1 MKCLSNVIHLN
12 NRDDNYSERLA
23 YYFALVR
30 SQKRRIY
37 RLDVIDIKKIE
48 ANKVTSHLTGSAIW
62 RKEEVEKNRKAIWE
76 KPETFSRQD
85 LFFK

>member
-1 MKCLSNVIHLN
+1 MNCLTNVIHLK
-12 NRDDNYSERLA
+12 NRDDNYSDRLA

-30 SQKRRIY
+30 SQKRCIY
-37 RLDVIDIKKIE
+37 RLDAIDIKKIE
-48 ANKVTSHLTGSAIW
+48 ANKVKSHLTGSAIW

-76 KPETFSRQD
+76 KPQTFSRLD